1 MERDYESAPKCYI
14 VGYYGRCHRM
24 RVRATSGVGPASAT
38 REVWV
43 RLGDA
48 FEFQARATGPGVLVL
63 EWRQRPEVSYYCPES
78 GHDLWYRPVT
88 RQDDPD
94 NPVSH
99 YRPHERRFGPET
111 TEVELTGLF
120 PDHEYYV
127 WMRERYASGCG
138 FGNGAQDWVKS
149 RVWTE
154 GHGAALSVPRVSLTF
169 PDPENPDDFNA
180 PVRGETTVVEGEPA
194 KFRILVDLPDAEYFP
209 SDYDGVTFRLVYTWG
224 KGTAHATLSE
234 SQGMVAR
241 TPAQRHGKRWHVDYD
256 YSFPDGASAARA
268 ALRRLDR
275 SRPRAGPR
283 AARRSRTRAS
293 RACPRTSSR
302 AGPVSPSTSATTGRS
317 FCRRR
322 FRRTARPSS

>member
-1 MERDYESAPKCYI
+1 MQLGATVALRITGPDHAPELPASRLRLPQTLLDESTPGGVEVFSAEDVGASGGTQPVFSLEGEHASLYAIDARTGRITTRAGVERDYESAPDCYLPA
-14 VGYYGRCHRM
+14 GYYGRCHRM

-48 FEFQARATGPGVLVL
+48 FEFQARSTGPGVLVL
-63 EWRQRPEVSYYCPES
+63 KWRQRPEISYYCPDS

-94 NPVSH
+94 GNLISR
-99 YRPHERRFGPET
+99 YRPHERRFGPGT

-149 RVWTE
+149 RVRTE
-154 GHGAALSVPRVSLTF
+154 GHGAAPSVPRVSLTF

-180 PVRGETTVVEGEPA
+180 PVRGETTVVEGKSGEVSDPRRPA
-194 KFRILVDLPDAEYFP
+194 GRGVLPL
-209 SDYDGVTFRLVYTWG
+209 G
-224 KGTAHATLSE
+224 
-234 SQGMVAR
+234 
-241 TPAQRHGKRWHVDYD
+241 
-256 YSFPDGASAARA
+256 
-268 ALRRLDR
+268 LRRGHVPSELQLGQGN
-275 SRPRAGPR
+275 RARDAIVG
-283 AARRSRTRAS
+283 
-293 RACPRTSSR
+293 
-302 AGPVSPSTSATTGRS
+302 
-317 FCRRR
+317 
-322 FRRTARPSS
+322 